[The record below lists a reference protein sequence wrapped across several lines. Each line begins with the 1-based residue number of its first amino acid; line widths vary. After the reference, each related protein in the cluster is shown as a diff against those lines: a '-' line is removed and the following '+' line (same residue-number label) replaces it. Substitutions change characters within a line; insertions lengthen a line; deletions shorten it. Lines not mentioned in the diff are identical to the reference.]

1 MADIENPATE
11 SKSNGFDKLLGSA
24 GGALKVANGVAGL
37 IDGIFGI
44 SAKRQENAQKR
55 LMDKQQEQWKEQQGV
70 LNDYML
76 AQWNRENEYNDPTN
90 YYKRLLDGAD
100 ANGVSKAGVLGNMP
114 SGNVGVSASKNT
126 AGGNVS
132 TGVGSPSALGLGN
145 ASALAGLRQRAEI
158 ENIESQTA
166 KNYADAGL
174 SDAKTTTEQLQ
185 WNIKQSEFDL
195 NNALTAEAKERK
207 NVLKQEKIYKEN
219 QNRVF
224 DAVTQ
229 SEITRN
235 FGEFLNSL
243 GSLVSDLSDA
253 SLTEDR
259 RQEIQQKIKE
269 SAANTALAYA
279 YRDSIELNMEIPK
292 RVRDYFNENPEM
304 FNEYVK
310 AYIDLTIKERNWFT
324 ADRLVSY
331 VTQVASS
338 AGDLF
343 GGIVK
348 GLLDLDT
355 IANGRGPKTTSTIE
369 TWTDSKGKVRQR
381 KSTDKTES
389 R

>member
-1 MADIENPATE
+1 MADIEKT
-11 SKSNGFDKLLGSA
+11 LGAIGS
-24 GGALKVANGVAGL
+24 GVKVANGVAGL
-37 IDGIFGI
+37 VDGIFGI

-90 YYKRLLDGAD
+90 YYKRLLHGAD
-100 ANGVSKAGVLGNMP
+100 ANGISKAGVLGDMP
-114 SGNVGVSASKNT
+114 AGNVGVSASKNT
-126 AGGNVS
+126 AGGNVG

-145 ASALAGLRQRAEI
+145 PTALAGLRQRAEI

-174 SDAKTTTEQLQ
+174 SDAKTTTEQLI
-185 WNIKQSEFDL
+185 WNVKQSEFDL
-195 NNALTAEAKERK
+195 NNALAGKAKEEK

-229 SEITRN
+229 SELTKN
-235 FGEFLNSL
+235 FGSFLSSL
-243 GSLVSDLSDA
+243 GSFVRDLSDA

-269 SAANTALAYA
+269 SVANTAVAYA
-279 YRDSIELNMEIPK
+279 YRDSIELNMEIPQ
-292 RVRDYFNENPEM
+292 RVRDYFNEHPQM
-304 FNEYVK
+304 FNDYVK
-310 AYIDLTIKERNWFT
+310 ALIDLKIKERNWFIP
-324 ADRLVSY
+324 DKIVGY
-331 VTQVASS
+331 VTDIAGA
-338 AGDLF
+338 AGDMF
-343 GGIVK
+343 GNIAK
-348 GLLDLDT
+348 GFLDLDT

-369 TWTDSKGKVRQR
+369 TWTDSKGKVR
-381 KSTDKTES
+381 
-389 R
+389 

>member
-1 MADIENPATE
+1 MADIEKTLGTIG
-11 SKSNGFDKLLGSA
+11 SGVKL
-24 GGALKVANGVAGL
+24 ANGVAGL
-37 IDGIFGI
+37 VDGIFGI

-55 LMDKQQEQWKEQQGV
+55 LMDKQQEQWKEQQSV

-90 YYKRLLDGAD
+90 YYKRLLQGAD
-100 ANGVSKAGVLGNMP
+100 ANGISKAGVLGDMP

-126 AGGNVS
+126 AGGNAG
-132 TGVGSPSALGLGN
+132 TGVGSPSALGLGD
-145 ASALAGLRQRAEI
+145 SSSLAGLRMRAEI

-174 SDAKTTTEQLQ
+174 SDAKTTTEQLI
-185 WNIKQSEFDL
+185 WNVKQSEFDL
-195 NNALTAEAKERK
+195 NNALAGKAKEER

-229 SEITRN
+229 SELTKN
-235 FGEFLNSL
+235 FGSFLASL
-243 GSLVSDLSDA
+243 GSFVRDLSDA

-269 SAANTALAYA
+269 SVANTAVAYA
-279 YRDSIELNMEIPK
+279 YRDSIELNMEIPQ
-292 RVRDYFNENPEM
+292 RVRDYFNEHPQM
-304 FNEYVK
+304 FNDYVK
-310 AYIDLTIKERNWFT
+310 ALIDLKTKERNWFVP
-324 ADRLVSY
+324 DKIVGY
-331 VTQVASS
+331 VTDIAGA
-338 AGDLF
+338 AGDMF
-343 GGIVK
+343 GNIAK
-348 GLLDLDT
+348 GFLDLDT

>member
-1 MADIENPATE
+1 MADI
-11 SKSNGFDKLLGSA
+11 DKIIGDIGS
-24 GGALKVANGVAGL
+24 GLKVANGAAGL

-55 LMDKQQEQWKEQQGV
+55 LMDKQQEQWKEQQGI

-76 AQWNRENEYNDPTN
+76 EQWNRENEYNDPTN
-90 YYKRLLDGAD
+90 YYKRLLNGAD
-100 ANGVSKAGVLGNMP
+100 ANGISKAGALGDMP
-114 SGNVGVSASKNT
+114 GGNVGVSASKNT
-126 AGGNVS
+126 AGGNVG

-145 ASALAGLRQRAEI
+145 PTALAGLRQRAEI

-174 SDAKTTTEQLQ
+174 SDAKTTTEQLI
-185 WNIKQSEFDL
+185 WNVKQSEFDL
-195 NNALTAEAKERK
+195 NNALAGKAKEEK

-229 SEITRN
+229 SELNKN
-235 FGEFLNSL
+235 FGSFLDSL
-243 GSLVSDLSDA
+243 GSFVRDLSDA

-259 RQEIQQKIKE
+259 RREIQQKIEE
-269 SAANTALAYA
+269 SIANTAVAYA
-279 YRDSIELNMEIPK
+279 YRDSIELNMEIPQ
-292 RVRDYFNENPEM
+292 RVRDYFNEHPQM
-304 FNEYVK
+304 FDDYVK
-310 AYIDLTIKERNWFT
+310 ALIDLKVKERNWFIP
-324 ADRLVSY
+324 DKIVGY
-331 VTQVASS
+331 VTDIAGA

-343 GGIVK
+343 GNLARGF
-348 GLLDLDT
+348 LDLDT